1 MGRHP
6 KFTKEELIEALKA
19 GDGDDAKAAAI
30 LEVDPTTV
38 YRARVRYGIEIQ
50 TERRVIAA

>member
-19 GDGDDAKAAAI
+19 GGGDDVKAAAI

-38 YRARVRYGIEIQ
+38 LRARVRYGVQIQ